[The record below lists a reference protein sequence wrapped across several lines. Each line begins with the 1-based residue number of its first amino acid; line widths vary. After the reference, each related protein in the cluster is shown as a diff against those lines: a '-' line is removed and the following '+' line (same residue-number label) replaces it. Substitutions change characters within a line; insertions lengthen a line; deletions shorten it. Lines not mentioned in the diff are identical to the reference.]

1 MYTANDSGK
10 KLPNYGYLGQHT
22 EERVIG
28 QEPSPYAG
36 WTTAASG
43 AAGAGLGAGLVGA
56 TIGTGGA
63 ALFLAPLFGGLL
75 GTAGSSLGSMLEPKP
90 KDVMGK
96 FVIEE
101 PEEERPNLGR
111 QRALGLR
118 SRLPQPRQ
126 MRQDNLSARYGVSNP
141 RGFRA

>member
-1 MYTANDSGK
+1 MYGSDGSEG
-10 KLPNYGYLGQHT
+10 KLPNYGWLGQHT
-22 EERVIG
+22 QEQVIG

-36 WTTAASG
+36 WATTGSG

-56 TIGTGGA
+56 TLGTGGA

-75 GTAGSSLGSMLEPKP
+75 GTAGSSIGSIFEPKP
-90 KDVMGK
+90 KDVMGE

-101 PEEERPNLGR
+101 PEQPRQNLGR

-126 MRQDNLSARYGVSNP
+126 MRPDNLSARYGASNP